1 MHSNAIEELEVS
13 MLNWQD
19 YRFILVSSGLQVK
32 CDWVNKHGIPLY
44 YSCLLTKGVRC
55 LVDFSFILWPMLN
68 SDDNSASFAGGV
80 TDMSSTVATVVME
93 MIFSATPFHMLSTA
107 INT

>member
-1 MHSNAIEELEVS
+1 MHSNATEELEVS

-55 LVDFSFILWPMLN
+55 LVDFSSILWPMLN

-93 MIFSATPFHMLSTA
+93 MTFSATPFHMLSTA
-107 INT
+107 INI

>member
-1 MHSNAIEELEVS
+1 
-13 MLNWQD
+13 
-19 YRFILVSSGLQVK
+19 
-32 CDWVNKHGIPLY
+32 
-44 YSCLLTKGVRC
+44 
-55 LVDFSFILWPMLN
+55 MLN

-93 MIFSATPFHMLSTA
+93 MIFSAKPFHMLSTA